1 MTTPSRA
8 TSRCWY
14 HIHAQATPHQP
25 KAIEVLIYDEIGLWG
40 ISASQFLQDLAA
52 MDDGSSPITVA
63 INSPGGNVFD
73 GFAIYNAL
81 LRLGDRCTV
90 RIDGLAASIAS
101 VIACGGHRVVM
112 AANALLMIHNPWSL
126 AYGTAEELRKTAD
139 LIDKTRE
146 GILAAYQRRAPSLE
160 ADKLALL
167 LDEESWF
174 TATEAVALGFADEIT
189 PENKITATIS
199 SSGLIHQ
206 FKRAPAALLA
216 PTALVDKPSSA
227 PAPAAEPP
235 LHNIVRLVSAYCQ
248 AGLTAPSEFLLRR
261 LDLADEIQ
269 VAAELERISAI
280 DSLCKT
286 ANQPQWTVHCLQ
298 SAMTLDSVRAQLL
311 NQLVA
316 ATIPINPQAITT
328 EPLVTPLPPSTE
340 IYARRHRLATTT
352 LQALRGVL

>member
-40 ISASQFLQDLAA
+40 ISATQFLQDLAA
-52 MDDGSSPITVA
+52 VDDGSSPITVA

-146 GILAAYQRRAPSLE
+146 GILAAYRRRAPTLDE
-160 ADKLALL
+160 DKLALL

-174 TATEAVALGFADEIT
+174 TATEAVTLGFADEIM
-189 PENKITATIS
+189 PENKITATVS

-206 FKRAPAALLA
+206 FKRVPAG
-216 PTALVDKPSSA
+216 LVDKPSSA
-227 PAPAAEPP
+227 HAPTAEPP
-235 LHNIVRLVSAYCQ
+235 LHNIVRLISAYCQ
-248 AGLTAPSEFLLRR
+248 AGLTSPSAALLQRF
-261 LDLADEIQ
+261 DLTDEAQ
-269 VAAELERISAI
+269 VAAELARITAI

-286 ANQPQWTVHCLQ
+286 ANQPQWSAHYLQ
-298 SAMTLDSVRAQLL
+298 SAMTLDSVRTQLFNQLL
-311 NQLVA
+311 A
-316 ATIPINPQAITT
+316 ATPPFHHQSTVALIP
-328 EPLVTPLPPSTE
+328 EPSGTPLPPSTE